1 MSDSTSSGGQAS
13 TAATTAV
20 VKEGAV
26 IVGGGPSGLATALML
41 AKRGW
46 SDISVIEKSP
56 SADHYDPNVAF
67 V

>member
-1 MSDSTSSGGQAS
+1 M
-13 TAATTAV
+13 TAGSPA

-46 SDISVIEKSP
+46 TDISILERTP
-56 SADHYDPNVAF
+56 SAEFFDPLKAF

>member
-1 MSDSTSSGGQAS
+1 MSSP
-13 TAATTAV
+13 AATA

-46 SDISVIEKSP
+46 TDISIIEKTP
-56 SADHYDPNVAF
+56 SADFFDPGVAF

>member
-1 MSDSTSSGGQAS
+1 MS
-13 TAATTAV
+13 ATTSTTPDKA
-20 VKEGAV
+20 GAV

-46 SDISVIEKSP
+46 TDISVIERTA
-56 SADHYDPNVAF
+56 SADFFDPRVAF

>member
-1 MSDSTSSGGQAS
+1 MSATAQPTEA
-13 TAATTAV
+13 AATVA
-20 VKEGAV
+20 KESVV

-46 SDISVIEKSP
+46 TDISVVERTP
-56 SADHYDPNVAF
+56 SADYFDKDLAF